1 VKLAEEGELWPVI
14 DRVVPLA
21 DAAAAF
27 ERLQRGEQ
35 LGKLVIEVA
44 Q

>member
-1 VKLAEEGELWPVI
+1 LQ
-14 DRVVPLA
+14 
-21 DAAAAF
+21 DAPAAY

-44 Q
+44 R